1 MLCQYNKSFPGQRLY
16 LLDVAAGAKST
27 DCGHLV
33 AVDFSLFLPEH
44 VIGGFLGI
52 QPTSLTLVHPLGRVK
67 SAHWGN

>member
-33 AVDFSLFLPEH
+33 AVDFSLFLPKH
-44 VIGGFLGI
+44 VIGGFLGFR
-52 QPTSLTLVHPLGRVK
+52 SYKFDLG
-67 SAHWGN
+67 SSIGQS